1 MLTGALILP
10 ACPPRLFV
18 PQPRAP
24 SRRPPRRADLWE
36 LVWNA
41 PIIRLYFISVRACR
55 TAAAGAALV
64 NKLAVRG
71 GNEREEL
78 ASHASWRK
86 KTKKQTIYWALQCHR
101 IARPGLL
108 HIHTCLGGI
117 SPHLFP
123 ATFRKSISIKSS
135 RNLFTSLKIFPV
147 ICEGL
152 CFRCTSKSGRIVFLF
167 FFSLCNLGGKH
178 VFQIPEC

>member
-1 MLTGALILP
+1 MLTGVLILLP
-10 ACPPRLFV
+10 CPPRLFV

-24 SRRPPRRADLWE
+24 SRRPPRCADLWE

-41 PIIRLYFISVRACR
+41 QIIQLYFISVCACR
-55 TAAAGAALV
+55 SAAAGAALV
-64 NKLAVRG
+64 NKLAVRR

-78 ASHASWRK
+78 ASHASWK

-101 IARPGLL
+101 LHGLASPTFTHASVGFH
-108 HIHTCLGGI
+108 HICYPQH
-117 SPHLFP
+117 SENPN
-123 ATFRKSISIKSS
+123 SIKSS

-152 CFRCTSKSGRIVFLF
+152 CFRCTSKSGRVVFLF
-167 FFSLCNLGGKH
+167 FPC
-178 VFQIPEC
+178 VI